1 MGKQETPSPGAH
13 MGRRG
18 DPQGVRDRIVVR
30 GGDVVIVGGGRGVW
44 SCGGEIRREP
54 LVIGVAPGEGHWRP
68 QRAYEHR
75 RTSGERTG
83 GLVLS
88 EGPVHIASHS
98 APKLTCALLGHG
110 AVVVGGRGDCPVATG
125 GEVGGRGRGEGGRE
139 VHGREIQAGG
149 PKFVGWR

>member
-1 MGKQETPSPGAH
+1 MRRPNRRHRWNPQPSPGP
-13 MGRRG
+13 RG
-18 DPQGVRDRIVVR
+18 LRHG
-30 GGDVVIVGGGRGVW
+30 
-44 SCGGEIRREP
+44 S
-54 LVIGVAPGEGHWRP
+54 
-68 QRAYEHR
+68 
-75 RTSGERTG
+75 
-83 GLVLS
+83 
-88 EGPVHIASHS
+88 VHIASHS